1 MMNREQII
9 EKVMKEYAKYGIP
22 KGIVEQIYDSAIEMD
37 VPKETIYPGMKM
49 ILNNTLGLDNTD
61 VVKEVGEGFTEH
73 AINDTRK
80 ANPTVSYKVIAKNFK
95 EELEDNFDWKALE
108 TPDDIT
114 NAIKNSTEQF
124 IKSNE

>member
-1 MMNREQII
+1 MNREQII

-80 ANPTVSYKVIAKNFK
+80 ANPTVSDKVIAKNFK

-114 NAIKNSTEQF
+114 IRRQCCF
-124 IKSNE
+124 Q